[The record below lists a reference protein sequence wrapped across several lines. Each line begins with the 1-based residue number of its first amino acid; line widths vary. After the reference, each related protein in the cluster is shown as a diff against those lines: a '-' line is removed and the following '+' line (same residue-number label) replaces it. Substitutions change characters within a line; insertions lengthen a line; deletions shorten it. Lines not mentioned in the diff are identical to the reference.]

1 MISYKLFLLALFAAF
16 VVLYVV
22 IRLIKQEKLSEE
34 YSSIWIAVSLLIVVA
49 ALFLNTFLD
58 LYSFLKGDNG
68 SGPEIVLFFMVTFLL
83 LFLIFISTKLS
94 LYKKGIHVLS
104 QELGLLRLEIEKI
117 KKEEDD

>member
-1 MISYKLFLLALFAAF
+1 
-16 VVLYVV
+16 V

-49 ALFLNTFLD
+49 TLFLNTFLD